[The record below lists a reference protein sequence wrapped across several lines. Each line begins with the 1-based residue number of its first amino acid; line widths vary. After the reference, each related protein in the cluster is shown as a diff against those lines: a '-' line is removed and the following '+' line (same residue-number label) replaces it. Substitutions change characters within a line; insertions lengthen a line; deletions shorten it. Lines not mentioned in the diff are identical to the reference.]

1 MQAMG
6 RRSRV
11 SKAMALLVGITWL
24 AVAGRQ
30 AGWAQEAQPSAAP
43 APSLT
48 LRQAIDQAL
57 GKNPE
62 AAMAQA
68 DLKAAR
74 AGVTQART
82 GLLPRLNFAEDISR
96 GNDPVY
102 VFGTRLRQQ
111 QFTAADFA
119 LNSLNK
125 PTPVGNFATRFSGSW
140 MLFNWFGTQ
149 EQIHG
154 ARFAASGA
162 TAMSEQAN
170 QGIVLHVVEAYQA
183 VLYAQRRVDVAQHEE
198 TTAEALMADAK
209 TKVRAGLA
217 VDSDMLSAQVNL
229 SERQEAR
236 IAAEGDADVAWAQ
249 LEAAMGADTNSP
261 PATLQPIEARSF
273 PDGVLTDDIASAL
286 KARPDLKALRQQT
299 MAEGAAA
306 KSARDS
312 LAPTVSA
319 YGNWEMD
326 NPNFTGGGGNNWVA
340 GVQLNL
346 DILPL
351 AKRAQLAQQR
361 AAQQKAEAQQRA
373 GEQQIRLAV
382 NRAWTEHHTAER
394 IVATAQAS
402 MEQSAESLRIVH
414 NRYKAGLATM
424 TDLLRAEDA
433 QRRSQND
440 YWRAVYGNTVAYA
453 ALMYSTGTLT
463 PDSAETLQ

>member
-1 MQAMG
+1 
-6 RRSRV
+6 V
-11 SKAMALLVGITWL
+11 TKTIALLLGLTWL
-24 AVAGRQ
+24 TVGARQ
-30 AGWAQEAQPSAAP
+30 TGLAQEVQPSAAP
-43 APSLT
+43 TPSLT

-57 GKNPE
+57 GKNPD

-74 AGVTQART
+74 AGISQART
-82 GLLPRLNFAEDISR
+82 GLLPRLNFTEDISR

-125 PTPVGNFATRFSGSW
+125 PVPVGNFATRFNGSW
-140 MLFNWFGTQ
+140 MLFNWLGTQ
-149 EQIHG
+149 EQIRG
-154 ARFAASGA
+154 AKFGAASA
-162 TAMSEQAN
+162 TAMSEQAD
-170 QGIVLHVVEAYQA
+170 QGIVLRVVEAYQA
-183 VLYAQRRVDVAQHEE
+183 VLYAQRRVDVARHEE
-198 TTAEALMADAK
+198 ATAQALLADAK
-209 TKVRAGLA
+209 TKVHAGLA
-217 VDSDMLSAQVNL
+217 VDSDMLTAQVNL
-229 SERQEAR
+229 SEQQEAR

-249 LEAAMGADTNSP
+249 LEAAMGADSSSP
-261 PATLQPIEARSF
+261 RVTLQPIDARSY
-273 PDGVLTDDIASAL
+273 PDGVLADDIASAL
-286 KARPDLKALRQQT
+286 KAKPDLKALRQQT
-299 MAEGAAA
+299 LAQGAATKA
-306 KSARDS
+306 ARDS

-361 AAQQKAEAQQRA
+361 AAQQKAEAQERA
-373 GEQQIRLAV
+373 AEQQIRLAV

-402 MEQSAESLRIVH
+402 MQQSAESLRIVQ
-414 NRYKAGLATM
+414 NRYKAGLATI

>member
-1 MQAMG
+1 MG

-11 SKAMALLVGITWL
+11 SKAIALLVGLTWL
-24 AVAGRQ
+24 AVAGPHD
-30 AGWAQEAQPSAAP
+30 GWTQESQPSAAP
-43 APSLT
+43 VATLT
-48 LRQAIDQAL
+48 LRRAIDQAL

-68 DLKAAR
+68 DLKAAN
-74 AGVTQART
+74 AGVSQART

-111 QFTAADFA
+111 QFTATDFA

-125 PTPVGNFATRFSGSW
+125 PIPVGNFATRFNGSW

-149 EQIHG
+149 EQIRG
-154 ARFAASGA
+154 AKFAAASA
-162 TAMSEQAN
+162 TAMSEQAD
-170 QGIVLHVVEAYQA
+170 QGIVLRVVEAYQA

-198 TTAEALMADAK
+198 TTAEALLADAK
-209 TKVRAGLA
+209 TKVHAGLA
-217 VDSDMLSAQVNL
+217 VDSDMLAAQVNL

-236 IAAEGDADVAWAQ
+236 IAAEGEVDVAWAQ
-249 LEAAMGADTNSP
+249 LEAAMGGDTSSP
-261 PATLQPIEARSF
+261 RETLQPIQPRSF
-273 PDGVLTDDIASAL
+273 PDGVLADDVARAL
-286 KARPDLKALRQQT
+286 KAKPDLKALRQQT
-299 MAEGAAA
+299 LAQNAAA
-306 KSARDS
+306 KVTRDS
-312 LAPTVSA
+312 LAPTISA
-319 YGNWEMD
+319 YGNWELD

-346 DILPL
+346 DIFPM

-361 AAQQKAEAQQRA
+361 AAQQKAEAQERA

-402 MEQSAESLRIVH
+402 MQQAAESLRIVQ

>member
-1 MQAMG
+1 MG

-11 SKAMALLVGITWL
+11 SKAMALLVGLTWL
-24 AVAGRQ
+24 MVAGGR
-30 AGWAQEAQPSAAP
+30 AGWAQETQPVDAP
-43 APSLT
+43 ALT
-48 LRQAIDQAL
+48 LRQAIDRAL

-68 DLKAAR
+68 DLTAAN
-74 AGVTQART
+74 AGVSQART

-102 VFGTRLRQQ
+102 VFGIRLRQQ
-111 QFTAADFA
+111 GFTAADFA

-154 ARFAASGA
+154 ARFAAAGA
-162 TAMSEQAN
+162 MAMNEQAN
-170 QGIVLHVVEAYQA
+170 QAIVLHVVEAYQA
-183 VLYAQRRVDVAQHEE
+183 VLYAQRQVDVAQHEE
-198 TTAEALMADAK
+198 TTAQALLADAK
-209 TKVRAGLA
+209 TKVHAGLA
-217 VDSDMLSAQVNL
+217 VDSDMLAAQVNL
-229 SERQEAR
+229 SEQQETC
-236 IAAEGDADVAWAQ
+236 IAAEGAVDMAWAQ
-249 LEAAMGADTNSP
+249 LEAAMGADTSSP
-261 PATLQPIEARSF
+261 RATLQPIEPRSF
-273 PDGVLTDDIASAL
+273 PDGMLTDDIASAL
-286 KARPDLKALRQQT
+286 KRRPDLKAMKQQSL
-299 MAEGAAA
+299 AEDAAT

-319 YGNWEMD
+319 YGNWELD

-346 DILPL
+346 DIFPM

-361 AAQQKAEAQQRA
+361 AAQQKAEAQERA
-373 GEQQIRLAV
+373 GEQQTRLAV

-402 MEQSAESLRIVH
+402 MQQSAESLRIVQ

-453 ALMYSTGTLT
+453 ALMYSTGALT

>member
-1 MQAMG
+1 MG
-6 RRSRV
+6 RRGRV
-11 SKAMALLVGITWL
+11 SKAVALLVGITWL
-24 AVAGRQ
+24 TVAARP
-30 AGWAQEAQPSAAP
+30 AGWAQESQPSAAP
-43 APSLT
+43 TPSLT

-57 GKNPE
+57 GKNPD

-68 DLKAAR
+68 DLKMAR

-82 GLLPRLNFAEDISR
+82 GLLPRLNFTEDISR

-149 EQIHG
+149 EQIKG
-154 ARFAASGA
+154 AKFGADSA
-162 TAMSEQAN
+162 TAMGEQAN
-170 QGIVLHVVEAYQA
+170 QGIVLRVVEAYQA

-198 TTAEALMADAK
+198 TTSQALLADAK
-209 TKVRAGLA
+209 TKVHAGLA
-217 VDSDMLSAQVNL
+217 VDSDMLAAQVNL

-249 LEAAMGADTNSP
+249 LEAAMGADSSSP
-261 PATLQPIEARSF
+261 RVALQPINARSY
-273 PDGVLTDDIASAL
+273 PDGVLADDIASAL
-286 KARPDLKALRQQT
+286 KAKPDLKALRQQT
-299 MAEGAAA
+299 LAQGAAA
-306 KSARDS
+306 KAARDS

-361 AAQQKAEAQQRA
+361 AAQQKAEAQERA

-402 MEQSAESLRIVH
+402 MQQSAESLRIVQ

>member
-1 MQAMG
+1 
-6 RRSRV
+6 
-11 SKAMALLVGITWL
+11 MALLVGITWL
-24 AVAGRQ
+24 TVAAQQ
-30 AGWAQEAQPSAAP
+30 AGWAQESPSSAVQ

-48 LRQAIDQAL
+48 LRQAIEQAL
-57 GKNPE
+57 GKNPD
-62 AAMAQA
+62 ASMAQA
-68 DLKAAR
+68 DLKAAK

-125 PTPVGNFATRFSGSW
+125 PTPIGNFATRFSGSW
-140 MLFNWFGTQ
+140 MLFSWFGTQ

-154 ARFAASGA
+154 ARFAAGSA
-162 TAMSEQAN
+162 AAMSDEAN
-170 QGIVLHVVEAYQA
+170 QAIVLRVVQAYQA
-183 VLYAQRRVDVAQHEE
+183 VLYAQRRVDVAQHEQA
-198 TTAEALMADAK
+198 TAEALLADAK

-236 IAAEGDADVAWAQ
+236 IAAEGDTDVAWAE
-249 LEAAMGADTNSP
+249 LEAAMGADTSSP
-261 PATLQPIEARSF
+261 RATLQPIEARSF

-286 KARPDLKALRQQT
+286 KARPDLNALRQQT
-299 MAEGAAA
+299 SGHSAAA

-319 YGNWEMD
+319 YGNWELD
-326 NPNFTGGGGNNWVA
+326 NPNFTGGGGNNWIA

-351 AKRAQLAQQR
+351 AKRAQLAQER
-361 AAQQKAEAQQRA
+361 AAQQKAEAQERA

-402 MEQSAESLRIVH
+402 MEQSAESLRIVQ

-440 YWRAVYGNTVAYA
+440 YWRAVFGNTVAYA

-463 PDSAETLQ
+463 LDSAETLQ

>member
-1 MQAMG
+1 MG

-11 SKAMALLVGITWL
+11 SMAMALLVGLTWL
-24 AVAGRQ
+24 TVAARQ
-30 AGWAQEAQPSAAP
+30 AAWAQEARASTAAT
-43 APSLT
+43 PSLT

-57 GKNPE
+57 GKNPG

-68 DLKAAR
+68 DLKAAT
-74 AGVTQART
+74 AGVSQART
-82 GLLPRLNFAEDISR
+82 ALLPRLNFAEDISR

-111 QFTAADFA
+111 QFTSADFA

-125 PTPVGNFATRFSGSW
+125 PTPVGNFATRFNGSW

-149 EQIHG
+149 DQIKG
-154 ARFAASGA
+154 AKFAASSA
-162 TAMSEQAN
+162 AAMGDETN
-170 QGIVLHVVEAYQA
+170 QGIVLRVVEAYQS

-198 TTAEALMADAK
+198 ATAEALLADAK
-209 TKVRAGLA
+209 TKVHAGLA
-217 VDSDMLSAQVNL
+217 VDSDMLAAQVNL

-249 LEAAMGADTNSP
+249 LEAAMGADSNSP
-261 PATLQPIEARSF
+261 RATLQPIEARSY

-286 KARPDLKALRQQT
+286 KAKPDLKALRQRT
-299 MAEGAAA
+299 LAEGAAT

-361 AAQQKAEAQQRA
+361 AAQQKAEAQERA

-402 MEQSAESLRIVH
+402 MEQSAESLRIVQ

>member
-1 MQAMG
+1 MG

-11 SKAMALLVGITWL
+11 SKAMALLVGLTWL
-24 AVAGRQ
+24 TVAGLQ
-30 AGWAQEAQPSAAP
+30 ASWAQETQSSAAA

-48 LRQAIDQAL
+48 LRQAIDEAL

-62 AAMAQA
+62 AAVAQA
-68 DLKAAR
+68 DLKAAT
-74 AGVTQART
+74 AGVSAART

-111 QFTAADFA
+111 QFTSADFA

-125 PTPVGNFATRFSGSW
+125 PTPVGNFATRFSGQW

-154 ARFAASGA
+154 ARFGAAGA
-162 TAMSEQAN
+162 SAMSEQAN
-170 QGIVLHVVEAYQA
+170 QGIVLGVVEAYQA

-198 TTAEALMADAK
+198 TTAEALLADAN
-209 TKVRAGLA
+209 TKVHAGLA
-217 VDSDMLSAQVNL
+217 VDSDMLAAQVNL
-229 SERQEAR
+229 SEQQQAW
-236 IAAEGDADVAWAQ
+236 IAAQGDADVAWAQ
-249 LEAAMGADTNSP
+249 LEAAMGADTISP
-261 PATLQPIEARSF
+261 RATLQPIEARSF
-273 PDGVLTDDIASAL
+273 PDGVLADDIASAL

-299 MAEGAAA
+299 LAQDAAA
-306 KSARDS
+306 KAARDN

-319 YGNWEMD
+319 YGNWELD

-346 DILPL
+346 DIFPM

-361 AAQQKAEAQQRA
+361 AMQEKAEAQQHE

-402 MEQSAESLRIVH
+402 KQQSAESLRIVH

-440 YWRAVYGNTVAYA
+440 YWRAVYGDTVAYA

>member
-1 MQAMG
+1 MG

-24 AVAGRQ
+24 TVAAQQ
-30 AGWAQEAQPSAAP
+30 AGWAQESPSSAVR

-57 GKNPE
+57 GKNPD

-68 DLKAAR
+68 DLKAAK

-119 LNSLNK
+119 LNNLNK
-125 PTPVGNFATRFSGSW
+125 PTPIGNFATRFSGSW

-154 ARFAASGA
+154 ARFAAGSA
-162 TAMSEQAN
+162 AAMSDEAN
-170 QGIVLHVVEAYQA
+170 QAIVLRVVQAYQA
-183 VLYAQRRVDVAQHEE
+183 VLYAQRRVDVAQHEQA
-198 TTAEALMADAK
+198 TAEALLADAK

-217 VDSDMLSAQVNL
+217 VDSDMLAAQVNL

-236 IAAEGDADVAWAQ
+236 IAAEGDADVAWAE
-249 LEAAMGADTNSP
+249 LEAAMGADTSSP
-261 PATLQPIEARSF
+261 RATLQPIEARSF

-286 KARPDLKALRQQT
+286 KARPDLNALRQQT
-299 MAEGAAA
+299 SAHNAAA

-319 YGNWEMD
+319 YGNWELD

-346 DILPL
+346 DLLPL
-351 AKRAQLAQQR
+351 AKRAQLAQER
-361 AAQQKAEAQQRA
+361 AAQQKAEAQERA

-402 MEQSAESLRIVH
+402 MEQSAESLRIVR

>member
-1 MQAMG
+1 MG

-11 SKAMALLVGITWL
+11 SKAMALLVGLTWL
-24 AVAGRQ
+24 SVAGRQ
-30 AGWAQEAQPSAAP
+30 AGWAQEALPSAAP
-43 APSLT
+43 TLT
-48 LRQAIDQAL
+48 LRQAIEQAL
-57 GKNPE
+57 GKNPDV
-62 AAMAQA
+62 AMAQA
-68 DLKAAR
+68 DLKAAQ
-74 AGVTQART
+74 AGLTEART
-82 GLLPRLNFAEDISR
+82 ELLPRLNFVEDISR

-119 LNSLNK
+119 LNSLNN
-125 PTPVGNFATRFSGSW
+125 PTPVGNFATRFSGQW

-149 EQIHG
+149 ETIHG
-154 ARFAASGA
+154 ARFAAASA

-170 QGIVLHVVEAYQA
+170 QRIVLRVVEAYQA
-183 VLYAQRRVDVAQHEE
+183 VLYAQRQVDVARHEE
-198 TTAEALMADAK
+198 TTAQALLADAK
-209 TKVRAGLA
+209 TKVHAGLA
-217 VDSDMLSAQVNL
+217 VDSDMLAAQVNL
-229 SERQEAR
+229 SEQQEAC
-236 IAAEGDADVAWAQ
+236 IAAEGDADVEWAQ
-249 LEAAMGADTNSP
+249 LEAAMGAETSSSR
-261 PATLQPIEARSF
+261 AMLQPIEARSF
-273 PDGVLTDDIASAL
+273 PDGVLADDIASAL
-286 KARPDLKALRQQT
+286 KARPDLKALRQQAL
-299 MAEGAAA
+299 AEGVAA
-306 KSARDS
+306 KAARDS

-319 YGNWEMD
+319 YGNWELD

-340 GVQLNL
+340 GVQLDL
-346 DILPL
+346 DIFPM
-351 AKRAQLAQQR
+351 AKRAKLAQQR
-361 AAQQKAEAQQRA
+361 AAQQKAEAQERA

-402 MEQSAESLRIVH
+402 MQQSAESLRIID

>member
-1 MQAMG
+1 MG
-6 RRSRV
+6 CRSRV
-11 SKAMALLVGITWL
+11 SKAIALLVGLTWL
-24 AVAGRQ
+24 TVAGPQ
-30 AGWAQEAQPSAAP
+30 LGWAQQAPPSAAP
-43 APSLT
+43 VPSLT
-48 LRQAIDQAL
+48 LRQAMDRAL

-68 DLKAAR
+68 DLKAAN
-74 AGVTQART
+74 AGVSQART
-82 GLLPRLNFAEDISR
+82 GLLPRLNFTEDISR

-102 VFGTRLRQQ
+102 VFGTKLRQQ

-119 LNSLNK
+119 LNSLNR
-125 PTPVGNFATRFSGSW
+125 PTPVGNFATRFNGSW
-140 MLFNWFGTQ
+140 MLFNWFGIQ

-154 ARFAASGA
+154 AKFAAASA

-170 QGIVLHVVEAYQA
+170 QGIVLRVVKAYQA

-198 TTAEALMADAK
+198 QTAEALLADAK
-209 TKVRAGLA
+209 TKVHAGLA
-217 VDSDMLSAQVNL
+217 VDSDMLAAQVNL

-236 IAAEGDADVAWAQ
+236 IAAEGEVDVAWAQ
-249 LEAAMGADTNSP
+249 LEAAMGADTSSP
-261 PATLQPIEARSF
+261 RVMLQPIEVRSF
-273 PDGVLTDDIASAL
+273 PDGVLADDIANAL
-286 KARPDLKALRQQT
+286 RAKPDLKALRQQT
-299 MAEGAAA
+299 LAQGAEA
-306 KSARDS
+306 KAARDS

-346 DILPL
+346 DIFPV
-351 AKRAQLAQQR
+351 AKHAQLAQHR
-361 AAQQKAEAQQRA
+361 AAQQKAQAQERA
-373 GEQQIRLAV
+373 AEQQIRLAV

-394 IVATAQAS
+394 IVATARAS
-402 MEQSAESLRIVH
+402 MQQSAESLRIVH

-463 PDSAETLQ
+463 PDSAEALQ

>member
-1 MQAMG
+1 MG
-6 RRSRV
+6 SRSRV
-11 SKAMALLVGITWL
+11 SKAIALLVGLIWL
-24 AVAGRQ
+24 TVAGSQ
-30 AGWAQEAQPSAAP
+30 SGWTQEAQPSAAP
-43 APSLT
+43 APTLT

-62 AAMAQA
+62 AGMARA
-68 DLKAAR
+68 DLEAAN
-74 AGVTQART
+74 AGVSQART

-125 PTPVGNFATRFSGSW
+125 PTPVGNFATRFNGSW

-154 ARFAASGA
+154 AKFAADSA

-170 QGIVLHVVEAYQA
+170 QGIVLRVVEAYQA
-183 VLYAQRRVDVAQHEE
+183 MLYAQRRVGVAHHEE
-198 TTAEALMADAK
+198 TTAEALLADAK
-209 TKVRAGLA
+209 TKVHAGLA
-217 VDSDMLSAQVNL
+217 VDSDMLAAQVNL

-236 IAAEGDADVAWAQ
+236 IAAEGDVDVAWAQ
-249 LEAAMGADTNSP
+249 LEAAMGADTSSP
-261 PATLQPIEARSF
+261 RETLQPIQARSF
-273 PDGVLTDDIASAL
+273 PDGVLADDIASAL
-286 KARPDLKALRQQT
+286 KAKPDLKALRQQT
-299 MAEGAAA
+299 LAQNAAA
-306 KSARDS
+306 RATRDS

-319 YGNWEMD
+319 YGNWELD

-346 DILPL
+346 DIFPM

-361 AAQQKAEAQQRA
+361 AAQQKAEAQERA

-382 NRAWTEHHTAER
+382 NRAWTQHHTAER

-402 MEQSAESLRIVH
+402 MQQSAESLRIVH

>member
-1 MQAMG
+1 MG
-6 RRSRV
+6 RSSRV
-11 SKAMALLVGITWL
+11 CKAIALLVGFTWL
-24 AVAGRQ
+24 MVAGEQVLR
-30 AGWAQEAQPSAAP
+30 AQEAQPSAVP

-68 DLKAAR
+68 DLKLAT
-74 AGVTQART
+74 AGVSHART

-111 QFTAADFA
+111 RFTATDFA

-125 PTPVGNFATRFSGSW
+125 PAPIGNFATRFSGSW
-140 MLFNWFGTQ
+140 MLFNWFGIQ

-154 ARFAASGA
+154 AKFAVAGA

-170 QGIVLHVVEAYQA
+170 QRIVLRVVEAYQA

-198 TTAEALMADAK
+198 ATAEALLADAT
-209 TKVRAGLA
+209 TKVHAGLA
-217 VDSDMLSAQVNL
+217 VDSDMLAAQLNL
-229 SERQEAR
+229 SERQEVR
-236 IAAEGDADVAWAQ
+236 IAAEGDTDVAWAQ
-249 LEAAMGADTNSP
+249 LEAAMGEDTISP
-261 PATLQPIEARSF
+261 RTMLEPIQARIF
-273 PDGVLTDDIASAL
+273 PEGVLADDIASAR
-286 KARPDLKALRQQT
+286 KAKPDLKALRQQ
-299 MAEGAAA
+299 MLAEDAAA
-306 KSARDS
+306 KAARDS
-312 LAPTVSA
+312 LAPSVSA
-319 YGNWEMD
+319 YGNWELD

-346 DILPL
+346 DIFPMT
-351 AKRAQLAQQR
+351 KRAQLAQQR
-361 AAQQKAEAQQRA
+361 AAQQKAEAQERA

-402 MEQSAESLRIVH
+402 MQQSVESLRIVR

-453 ALMYSTGTLT
+453 ALMYSTGNLT
-463 PDSAETLQ
+463 PDSAEILQ

>member
-1 MQAMG
+1 MG

-11 SKAMALLVGITWL
+11 SKAIALLVGLTWL
-24 AVAGRQ
+24 TVAGPQ
-30 AGWAQEAQPSAAP
+30 PGWAQEAQPSAAP
-43 APSLT
+43 APTLT

-68 DLKAAR
+68 DLKAAK
-74 AGVTQART
+74 AGVSQART

-125 PTPVGNFATRFSGSW
+125 PTPVGNFATRFNGSW

-154 ARFAASGA
+154 AKFAAASA
-162 TAMSEQAN
+162 TAMSEQAD
-170 QGIVLHVVEAYQA
+170 QGIVLRVVEAYQA

-198 TTAEALMADAK
+198 TTAEALLADAK

-217 VDSDMLSAQVNL
+217 VDSDMLAAQVNL

-236 IAAEGDADVAWAQ
+236 IAAEGEVDVAWAQ
-249 LEAAMGADTNSP
+249 LEAAMGADTSSP
-261 PATLQPIEARSF
+261 RATLQPIQARSF
-273 PDGVLTDDIASAL
+273 PDGVLADDIVSAL
-286 KARPDLKALRQQT
+286 KAKPDLKALRQQT
-299 MAEGAAA
+299 LAQSAAA

-319 YGNWEMD
+319 YGNWELD

-346 DILPL
+346 DIFPM
-351 AKRAQLAQQR
+351 AKRAQLAQER

-402 MEQSAESLRIVH
+402 MQQSAESLRIVH